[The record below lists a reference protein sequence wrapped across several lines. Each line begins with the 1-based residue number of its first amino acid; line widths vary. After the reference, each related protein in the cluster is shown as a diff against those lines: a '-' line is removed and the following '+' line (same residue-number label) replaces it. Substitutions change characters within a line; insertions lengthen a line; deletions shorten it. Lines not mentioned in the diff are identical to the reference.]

1 MQFGMRGPLEVVSG
15 GAPVQVDAPKQRA
28 LLTVL
33 ILHVNQVV
41 SSDRL
46 LELLW
51 LDDAADGG
59 VGKLRFQVSALR
71 DALDPDRDGDESSVI
86 VVPST
91 PGLYSPKRDS

>member
-1 MQFGMRGPLEVVSG
+1 MRGPLEVVSG